1 MCLLELY
8 GRYRAR
14 SGLASGIL
22 RRGASFRFAVKDVLF
37 AMGRVNY
44 PGKPFVDEVISVI
57 LGAAVRLLC

>member
-22 RRGASFRFAVKDVLF
+22 RRGASFRFAVQDVLF

-44 PGKPFVDEVISVI
+44 PGKPFVDEVILVI